1 MLKYDLK
8 DFNNIIFEGFNINLP
23 DELISMISNLSVQVG
38 SPTYIKTPTFKKKDT
53 EFISETNTTKYTSL
67 KKKFVNVNCDDW
79 ESIKSY
85 KSTKIELKEG
95 LDGKIDLIRSYL
107 NKISEK
113 SYEEQCN
120 NIYIILDELIK
131 YNTSEED
138 MIKIGNSIFEIAS
151 NNRFYSKLYA
161 DLYTKLIS
169 EFALMKII
177 FVNNLNKYLDV
188 FDNIEYVSAEE
199 NYDMFC
205 RINRE
210 NERRKSLSSF
220 FINLSINQIISRDKI
235 IELTFNLLK
244 KVVSLVN
251 EQNKKSVVDEIVE
264 NISILYK
271 KEWFTNCDTQIDGL
285 TFVQTVEKFANSNP
299 KTYNSLT
306 NKSIFK
312 FMDILE
318 L

>member
-131 YNTSEED
+131 DNTSEED

>member
-53 EFISETNTTKYTSL
+53 EFISETNTNKYTSL

-131 YNTSEED
+131 DNTSEED

-244 KVVSLVN
+244 KVVSLIN

>member
-53 EFISETNTTKYTSL
+53 EFISETNTNKYTSL

-131 YNTSEED
+131 DNTSEED

>member
-120 NIYIILDELIK
+120 NIYIILDESIK
-131 YNTSEED
+131 DNTSEED